1 MKTAPMRHDS
11 VNAAWESANDELLTY
26 G

>member
-11 VNAAWESANDELLTY
+11 VNAGWESANDELLTY